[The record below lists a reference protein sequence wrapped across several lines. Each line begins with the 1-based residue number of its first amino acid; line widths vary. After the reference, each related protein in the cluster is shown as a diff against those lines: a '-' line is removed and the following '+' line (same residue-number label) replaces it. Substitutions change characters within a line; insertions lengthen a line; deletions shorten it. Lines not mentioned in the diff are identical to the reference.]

1 MQSIYDQLFAFIV
14 TMGIGFLAGIIFD
27 VYRVFR
33 GLWRPRKL
41 GTFFGDILFWL
52 VMTVLVFAL
61 LLFGNWGE
69 MRIYVF
75 LGVAFGAYLYV
86 HYLSKR
92 CQKIF
97 RTIFLY
103 IIRISVILC
112 RVISWPF
119 RIVYRIILV
128 PIGFV
133 ISGLES
139 AFDFMRKGVKKVGQ
153 KITRELSRIRNK
165 QPNDKE

>member
-92 CQKIF
+92 DRK
-97 RTIFLY
+97 
-103 IIRISVILC
+103 SV
-112 RVISWPF
+112 V
-119 RIVYRIILV
+119 
-128 PIGFV
+128 
-133 ISGLES
+133 
-139 AFDFMRKGVKKVGQ
+139 
-153 KITRELSRIRNK
+153 
-165 QPNDKE
+165 

>member
-1 MQSIYDQLFAFIV
+1 MQSIYDQLFALIV
-14 TMGIGFLAGIIFD
+14 TMCIGFLAGIIFD

-41 GTFFGDILFWL
+41 GTFFGDIIFWL
-52 VMTVLVFAL
+52 VMTFLVFAL
-61 LLFGNWGE
+61 LLLGNWGE

-75 LGVAFGAYLYV
+75 LGIAFGAYLYV

-92 CQKIF
+92 CQKLF

-103 IIRISVILC
+103 IIRILTILW

-119 RIVYRIILV
+119 RILYKIILV
-128 PIGFV
+128 PIGFIV
-133 ISGLES
+133 SGLES
-139 AFDFMRKGVKKVGQ
+139 TFGFVSKGIRKVGQ
-153 KITRELSRIRNK
+153 KICRIRNK
-165 QPNDKE
+165 QPKDDE